1 VSDTV
6 NEGVISHML
15 RAMCPS
21 IHLPN
26 DEFEKLV
33 GFIVTVMEQ
42 RDKYE
47 AQVSLLQRATVKA
60 RTTEA
65 QSRDVLLQ
73 FAQFIPDAAAEVDD
87 ESSVE
92 MWLPGHLAR
101 PLCLVGQEHML
112 AETVAHLSKKKVKPS
127 ALGVAYVNDV
137 SCVGDSP
144 KAIYVVDQ
152 VTQDKFWVPKSQIVY
167 GESEVTQ
174 PGQTG
179 ALIVS
184 KWIAEQKGWLP
195 QS

>member
-65 QSRDVLLQ
+65 R
-73 FAQFIPDAAAEVDD
+73 
-87 ESSVE
+87 
-92 MWLPGHLAR
+92 LPGHLAR